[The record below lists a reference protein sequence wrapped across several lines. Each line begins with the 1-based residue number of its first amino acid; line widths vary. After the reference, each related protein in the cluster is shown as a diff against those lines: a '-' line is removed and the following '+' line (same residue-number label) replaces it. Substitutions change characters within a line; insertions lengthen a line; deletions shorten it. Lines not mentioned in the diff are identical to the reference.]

1 MAITDTP
8 ERAPRP
14 AKQPKAHQS
23 KVHDI
28 RLHLNIAEHDLGV
41 KLAAVQKFL
50 AKRDQ
55 VRVTVQLRGRERGR
69 PQGGVDLLNDFIERV
84 GEVGAPASPPKI
96 AVPNVVVTFN
106 PKKR

>member
-1 MAITDTP
+1 MTVTDTP

-14 AKQPKAHQS
+14 PKQPKAHQS

-28 RLHLNIAEHDLGV
+28 RLHMNIAEHDLGV

-50 AKRDQ
+50 GKRDQ

-69 PQGGVDLLNDFIERV
+69 PQSGLDLLNGFIERV
-84 GEVGAPASPPKI
+84 GDIGAPAAPPK
-96 AVPNVVVTFN
+96 VSGPNIIVIFN